1 MLHIEYG
8 SAGIV
13 STSGDVYSYGI
24 LLMETFTKKKPT
36 DDMFAG
42 EMSLKRWVE
51 ESVALSVTK
60 VIDANLLT
68 TESDYASTKD
78 CISSIMELALHCC
91 AKLPEHRVNAKSI
104 SITLNKIK
112 LKFLQDSEG
121 S

>member
-1 MLHIEYG
+1 MFQIEYG
-8 SAGIV
+8 LEGIV

-51 ESVALSVTK
+51 ESSALSITK

-68 TESDYASTKD
+68 TESDYASTED
-78 CISSIMELALHCC
+78 CISSIMKLALHCC
-91 AKLPEHRVNAKSI
+91 AELPEQRVNAKSV

>member
-1 MLHIEYG
+1 MFQIEYG
-8 SAGIV
+8 SEGIV

-24 LLMETFTKKKPT
+24 LLMETFARKKPT

-42 EMSLKRWVE
+42 EMSLKRWVK
-51 ESVALSVTK
+51 ESSAISITK

-68 TESDYASTKD
+68 TESDYASIKD

-91 AKLPEHRVNAKSI
+91 AELPEQRVNAKSI
-104 SITLNKIK
+104 SIKLNKIK
-112 LKFLQDSEG
+112 LKFLQDGEG

>member
-24 LLMETFTKKKPT
+24 LLMEIFTKKKPT
-36 DDMFAG
+36 DDVFAG

-51 ESVALSVTK
+51 ESAALSVTK

-68 TESDYASTKD
+68 TESNYASTKD

-91 AKLPEHRVNAKSI
+91 AKLPEQRVNAKSI

>member
-1 MLHIEYG
+1 MFQIEYG
-8 SAGIV
+8 SEGIV

-24 LLMETFTKKKPT
+24 LLMETFARKKPT

-42 EMSLKRWVE
+42 EMSLKRWVK
-51 ESVALSVTK
+51 ESSAISITK

-78 CISSIMELALHCC
+78 CISSIMELALYCC
-91 AKLPEHRVNAKSI
+91 AELPEKRVNAKSI

>member
-1 MLHIEYG
+1 MLQIEYG
-8 SAGIV
+8 SKGIV

-24 LLMETFTKKKPT
+24 LLMETFTRKKPT

-51 ESVALSVTK
+51 ESSAISITE

-68 TESDYASTKD
+68 TESDYASIED
-78 CISSIMELALHCC
+78 CISSMMELALHCC
-91 AKLPEHRVNAKSI
+91 AELPKQRVNAKSI
-104 SITLNKIK
+104 SIKLNKIK